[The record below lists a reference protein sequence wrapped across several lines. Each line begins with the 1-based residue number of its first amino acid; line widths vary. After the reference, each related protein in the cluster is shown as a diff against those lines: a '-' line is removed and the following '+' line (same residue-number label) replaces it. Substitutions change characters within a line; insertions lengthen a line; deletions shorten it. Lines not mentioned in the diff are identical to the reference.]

1 MNTGAS
7 IQEAY
12 DPSRAAAHARMV
24 VEEVT
29 NGIEGDF
36 GEREHYLMQRED
48 TGQFHATYHTKMSP
62 GAGMCYKADQCG
74 YEAPFGV
81 PHCNVDRPYDTDM
94 NEVKE
99 SDHEQLD
106 NVMGLSKAASA
117 SDTRSFS
124 ASMCKRAVYNVH
136 GDCPTGKMASHAMV
150 KKSDGTPKKERD
162 TDTSTV
168 TTPVLIMAV
177 VAAGV
182 LAYAYSR

>member
-1 MNTGAS
+1 
-7 IQEAY
+7 
-12 DPSRAAAHARMV
+12 MV

-62 GAGMCYKADQCG
+62 GSGMCYKADQCG

-81 PHCNVDRPYDTDM
+81 PHCSAERPYNTDM
-94 NEVKE
+94 NEVKK

-106 NVMGLSKAASA
+106 NVMGLSKTASA
-117 SDTRSFS
+117 ADTRSYG
-124 ASMCKRAVYNVH
+124 ASMCQKAVYNVH
-136 GDCPTGKMASHAMV
+136 RDCPTGKVASHAMV
-150 KKSDGTPKKERD
+150 KKSDGTPKQTPKKERD

-177 VAAGV
+177 AAAAG